1 MVLRLAPR
9 GTVRLPVGDDGWI
22 EVRPD
27 ISRKEFNNI
36 ALSMPDDVGEDGIDM
51 QSALDLNEQLFKLFV
66 VGWSVVD
73 EDGDPVPVDETN
85 YQELSRQSA
94 QLIDTALVEHF
105 NSLSPNRE
113 TQTKSEGP
121 SV

>member
-1 MVLRLAPR
+1 MVLRLAPK

-36 ALSMPDDVGEDGIDM
+36 ALSMPDDVGDEGIDM
-51 QSALDLNEQLFKLFV
+51 QSALNLNEQLFKLFV
-66 VGWSVVD
+66 VGWSVED